1 MSRGIRLIPIIF
13 GIIGI
18 VFIVVCV
25 LVTNNNNEFMK
36 TAIETTGK
44 ITDVYVSR
52 DSDGDTTRDVYVA
65 FEVNG
70 EEYSGHSSYSSSG
83 MREGQDITIY
93 YNPNNP
99 NDFKVGGEV
108 AFITIIFGILG
119 GVFFLIGVI
128 PVVFDIF
135 KNKGDQK
142 LIQDGTLVHAN
153 IDEIR
158 INPNVSVNG
167 FNPYVI
173 ECSYKDT
180 SGGLYIFKSKNLYFN
195 PSNLLDNQSTIDV
208 YLDMEDPKK
217 YFVDTREL
225 EASVR
230 N

>member
-1 MSRGIRLIPIIF
+1 MIPIIF

-18 VFIVVCV
+18 VFIVVCA
-25 LVTNNNNEFMK
+25 LVTSNNNKFMK

-52 DSDGDTTRDVYVA
+52 DTDGDTNRDVYVA

-83 MREGQDITIY
+83 MREGQDIKIY

-99 NDFKVGGEV
+99 NNFKVEGETT
-108 AFITIIFGILG
+108 FTTIIFGILG
-119 GVFFLIGVI
+119 AVFFLIGFI
-128 PVVFDIF
+128 PIVFDIF
-135 KNKGDQK
+135 KNKGNQK

-167 FNPYVI
+167 FNPYII
-173 ECSYKDT
+173 ECSYKDS
-180 SGGLYIFKSKNLYFN
+180 SGGLYVFKSKNLYFN
-195 PSNLLDNQSTIDV
+195 PSNLLDDQSTIDV
-208 YLDMEDPKK
+208 YVDMENPKK